1 MIKRF
6 FDLIVAAA
14 SLIVLSPAFLIVG
27 LLIKASSPGPIFYK
41 GDRIGKDGVP
51 FKMYKFRTM
60 VVNADRMGPAL
71 TQGGDTRI
79 TRIGR
84 VLRQWKIDEIPQL
97 LNVLRGEMS
106 VVGPRPESPGYVQH
120 YTPEQ
125 RQILGAKPG
134 VTGLTQVKFRHEE
147 TLLRRCKHPE
157 AEYIERIM
165 PQKLAL
171 DLEYLNNQSLI
182 SDLKLII
189 QTFLCLFQPDEFDQ
203 V

>member
-1 MIKRF
+1 MTKHL
-6 FDLIVAAA
+6 FDLIVAFVG
-14 SLIVLSPAFLIVG
+14 LIVLSPAFLIVG
-27 LLIKASSPGPIFYK
+27 LLIKIGSPGPIFYK
-41 GDRIGKDGVP
+41 GDRIGKNGVP

-71 TQGGDTRI
+71 TKGGDSRI
-79 TRIGR
+79 TRVGR
-84 VLRQWKIDEIPQL
+84 LLRQWKIDEIPQL

-106 VVGPRPESPGYVQH
+106 VIGPRPESPEYVQH

-125 RQILGAKPG
+125 RQVLRAKPG

-147 TLLRRCKHPE
+147 ALLSRCKQPE

-182 SDLKLII
+182 FDLKLII
-189 QTFLCLFQPDEFDQ
+189 QTFLCLFQPDEFAHF
-203 V
+203 

>member
-1 MIKRF
+1 MIKRV
-6 FDLIVAAA
+6 FDLIVAAV

-27 LLIKASSPGPIFYK
+27 LLVKTGSPGPIFYK

-51 FKMYKFRTM
+51 FKIYKFRTM

-71 TQGGDTRI
+71 TQGGDARI
-79 TRIGR
+79 TRVGR

-125 RQILGAKPG
+125 RQVLQAKPG
-134 VTGLTQVKFRHEE
+134 VTGLTQVRFRHEE
-147 TLLRRCKHPE
+147 ALLSRCKHPE

-189 QTFLCLFQPDEFDQ
+189 QTFLCLFQADESGQ
-203 V
+203 L